1 MTTLLTFAPPGDA
14 PGAMVWVCDER
25 ACTALTVAGAL
36 DVLFAPDETV
46 VFAPGE
52 TGDVSETVVPLPDWD
67 SDAGLWEC
75 FEAICA
81 AVRTGGR
88 LIVDLTYAPGP
99 LPFVVFLAL
108 PYLRALKGVTI
119 ERVFYG
125 ARADRAATELP
136 VHDLTPFV
144 EVLDWVGAID
154 GFLRHLDA
162 ADLAELFVGT
172 QDRAHREGRDPLP
185 LLLKPFANNLV
196 RFTAAVRLARP
207 TEAFLAAHLLHER
220 FGAVEHEVA
229 VDLPALRPLL
239 DRLDTIATFGA
250 DESRLDR
257 ALLARQ
263 RALVR
268 YQLDHGLVL
277 QAVEL
282 GREWLVN
289 LLVLRLGCDR
299 DCWLDRD
306 LRHRVSRTATG
317 AMLSRQRR
325 PFEPTDLSDHFEDL
339 PDADGIVSVWMA
351 IGDLRNDLAHCGMNE
366 QPMPVRVIERRTA
379 AVVAALE
386 ALEADA

>member
-14 PGAMVWVCDER
+14 PGTTVWVCDDR

-36 DVLFAPDETV
+36 VVLFAPDEIV
-46 VFAPGE
+46 VFSPGE
-52 TGDVSETVVPLPDWD
+52 TGPGGGTVVPLPDWD
-67 SDAGLWEC
+67 SEAGLWAC
-75 FEAICA
+75 FEAICG
-81 AVRTGGR
+81 AVGEGER
-88 LIVDLTYAPGP
+88 LIVDLTHAPGP
-99 LPFVVFLAL
+99 LPFLAFLAL

-119 ERVFYG
+119 DRVFYG

-136 VHDLTPFV
+136 VQDLTPFV
-144 EVLDWVGAID
+144 EVLDWVGAVD

-162 ADLAELFVGT
+162 ADLAELFVET
-172 QDRAHREGRDPLP
+172 QDRAHREEREPP
-185 LLLKPFANNLV
+185 PRLLKPFANNLV
-196 RFTAAVRLARP
+196 RFTAAVRLGRP

-220 FGAVEHEVA
+220 FGAVEQEVA
-229 VDLPALRPLL
+229 ADLPALRPLL
-239 DRLDTIATFGA
+239 DRLDAIAAFGA
-250 DESRLDR
+250 DESPLDR
-257 ALLARQ
+257 ALLTRQ

-289 LLVLRLGCDR
+289 LLVLRLGCDA

-306 LRHRVSRTATG
+306 LRHAVSRTATG
-317 AMLSRQRR
+317 AMLLRQRR
-325 PFEPTDLSDHFEDL
+325 PFEPTDLSDRFEAL
-339 PDADGIVSVWMA
+339 PDADGIASVWMA

-366 QPMPVRVIERRTA
+366 QPLPVRVIERRAA

-386 ALEADA
+386 ALA

>member
-1 MTTLLTFAPPGDA
+1 MTTLLTFAPPADT
-14 PGAMVWVCDER
+14 PGATVWVCDER

-36 DVLFAPDETV
+36 AVLFAPDETV

-52 TGDVSETVVPLPDWD
+52 SGGGSESVVPLPDWD
-67 SDAGLWEC
+67 SEAGLWAC
-75 FEAICA
+75 FEAICT
-81 AVRTGGR
+81 AVDTDEH
-88 LIVDLTYAPGP
+88 LVVDLTYAPGP

-119 ERVFYG
+119 DRVFYG
-125 ARADRAATELP
+125 ARADRTATELP

-144 EVLDWVGAID
+144 EVLDWVGAVD

-162 ADLAELFVGT
+162 ADLAKLFVNT
-172 QDRAHREGRDPLP
+172 QDRAHREERAPP
-185 LLLKPFANNLV
+185 PRLLKPFANHLV
-196 RFTAAVRLARP
+196 RFTAAVRLGRP

-220 FGAVEHEVA
+220 FGAVEQEVA
-229 VDLPALRPLL
+229 ADLPALRPLL
-239 DRLDTIATFGA
+239 DRLDTIAAFGA

-257 ALLARQ
+257 AMLARQ

-289 LLVLRLGCDR
+289 LLMLRLGCDA

-306 LRHRVSRTATG
+306 VRHTVSRTATG

-325 PFEPTDLSDHFEDL
+325 PFEPTNLSDRFEAL
-339 PDADGIVSVWMA
+339 PDADGIASVWQA
-351 IGDLRNDLAHCGMNE
+351 IGDLRNDLAHCGMNQ
-366 QPMPVRVIERRTA
+366 QPLPVRVIERRTA

-386 ALEADA
+386 ALD

>member
-1 MTTLLTFAPPGDA
+1 MTTLLTFAPPGDT
-14 PGAMVWVCDER
+14 PGATVWVCDER
-25 ACTALTVAGAL
+25 ACTAQTVAGAL
-36 DVLFAPDETV
+36 AALFAPDKVV

-52 TGDVSETVVPLPDWD
+52 TGGDGGPTIPLPDWD
-67 SDAGLWEC
+67 SEAGLWAC

-81 AVRTGGR
+81 AVGTDEH
-88 LIVDLTYAPGP
+88 LVVDLTCAPGP

-108 PYLRALKGVTI
+108 PYLRVLKGVTI
-119 ERVFYG
+119 DRVFYG

-136 VHDLTPFV
+136 VHDLTAFV
-144 EVLDWVGAID
+144 KVLDWVGAVD

-162 ADLAELFVGT
+162 SDLAELFVAT
-172 QDRAHREGRDPLP
+172 QDRAHREGREPPP

-207 TEAFLAAHLLHER
+207 TESFLAAHLLHER
-220 FGAVEHEVA
+220 FGAVEQEVA
-229 VDLPALRPLL
+229 ADLPALRPLL
-239 DRLDTIATFGA
+239 DRLDAIAAFGA

-289 LLVLRLGCDR
+289 LLMLRLGCDADR
-299 DCWLDRD
+299 WLDRD
-306 LRHRVSRTATG
+306 VRHVVSRTATG
-317 AMLSRQRR
+317 AMLLRQHR
-325 PFEPTDLSDHFEDL
+325 PFEPTELSGRFETL
-339 PDADGIVSVWMA
+339 PDADGIASVWMA

-366 QPMPVRVIERRTA
+366 QPLPVRVIERRTA

-386 ALEADA
+386 ALV